1 MQLGQERTRGENST
15 IRHCNVRTARADRR
29 NGPRMNFAQFRLPS
43 GSVWWHTT
51 ENRQRGDQ
59 NQRARSLQQY
69 AGMEVVL

>member
-1 MQLGQERTRGENST
+1 
-15 IRHCNVRTARADRR
+15 
-29 NGPRMNFAQFRLPS
+29 LPS

>member
-1 MQLGQERTRGENST
+1 
-15 IRHCNVRTARADRR
+15 
-29 NGPRMNFAQFRLPS
+29 MNFAQFRLPS